1 MGTTNEDFYDAAIRH
16 WIDGEILE
24 EQEEYDNAVCMQ
36 GFAAECALKAIL
48 KVGCPDDIVRKYS
61 HYGKELFRDVV
72 MMLSGDI
79 HLAAMT
85 NPATGLRLSQIV
97 LPDILFRNHPERRYY
112 MDGKYSKEDAEQ
124 CRNATDSL
132 IREITSL
139 CLDGYM
145 EDEHGRI

>member
-1 MGTTNEDFYDAAIRH
+1 METTNEDFYDAALRH

-24 EQEEYDNAVCMQ
+24 GQQEYDNAVCMQ

-48 KVGCPDDIVRKYS
+48 RVGCPDEIIRKYG
-61 HYGKELFRDVV
+61 HYGEELFRDVV

-85 NPATGLRLSQIV
+85 DPATGLRLSQIV

-112 MDGKYSKEDAEQ
+112 MDGNYSREDAEQ
-124 CRNATDSL
+124 CCNAAGSL
-132 IREITSL
+132 IREITRL
-139 CLDGYM
+139 RLDGYM
-145 EDEHGRI
+145 EDGHGRI